1 MRRDNRIRWL
11 SLVLAG
17 LLFLSGCAGS
27 GPGGEDAKV
36 QSFGGLVCLE
46 YSRYS
51 GPFPE
56 DGSGRNVE
64 NVAAMRVHNS
74 SDKFLDYAVVEAWV
88 GSHQGT
94 FRVTGLPPGGTA
106 WVLEQNGL
114 TLTPQERF
122 IATKCEDFFFRDDA
136 VYSTEKLSVETEGN
150 TLTVTNRSDVTLKNV
165 CTYYK
170 TVHSNGDYFGGIS
183 YLLEFGDLSPGQ
195 TVTRQSSHF
204 GSDSRIV
211 RLSFQESG

>member
-1 MRRDNRIRWL
+1 M
-11 SLVLAG
+11 AG

-27 GPGGEDAKV
+27 GPGATEPQV

-56 DGSGRNVE
+56 DGSGRQVE
-64 NVAAMRVHNS
+64 NVAAMLVHNS
-74 SDKFLDYAVVEAWV
+74 SDKFLDYAMIEAWV

-106 WVLEQNGL
+106 WVLEQDGL

-122 IATKCEDFFFRDDA
+122 IATACEDYFFRDDA
-136 VYSTEKLSVETEGN
+136 VYTSDKLSVETDGN
-150 TLTVTNRSDVTLKNV
+150 SLTVTNKSDGGLRNV
-165 CTYYK
+165 CIYYK
-170 TVHSNGDYFGGIS
+170 TVHEDGNYFGGIS

-195 TVTRQSSHF
+195 TVTRQASRY
-204 GSDSRIV
+204 GPGSRIV